1 MYVAL
6 DQTQTDILREL
17 LQSSLKQLRNESA
30 RADSRDFRDMLHR
43 REAVVE
49 QLLSKL
55 SDELHPVPR

>member
-6 DQTQTDILREL
+6 DQTQADTLREL
-17 LQSSLKQLRNESA
+17 LESSLKQLRTESA

-43 REAVVE
+43 RELIVE

-55 SDELHPVPR
+55 SDELHPIPR